1 MIFQTKRNL
10 RALVPLLIHRQILI
24 VLKKNFLN
32 LQVLILCMLIL
43 AGSVMAPQQLKAK
56 PFSLGKEKEIGE
68 KMQSL
73 IRREFKL
80 IDDPDVAQYI
90 NDLGRQVL
98 MVAGPQYFNY
108 QFFVID
114 NKDFNAFAAPSGLI
128 FIHSGL
134 ITGMTSE
141 DELLAVIAHEI
152 GHVTNRHLA
161 DRITKAAKVNI
172 GTVALILAG
181 IALGS
186 SGEGELSEAVVAGA
200 MATGAAM
207 NLKFSRENE
216 EEADRLAFS
225 WMVKMNRNPKSLLKM
240 LSKMRRI
247 SIMKMGDIPPY
258 LLTHPNPAQRM
269 GYVQDLLNTHDKELP
284 SETTSD
290 FNFQRIR
297 YRILAATNEG
307 HNLIPNLLKK
317 TEKNEDP
324 ELFFKLGL
332 AQISI
337 QEGNYNISRKYLRA
351 VIKKYPHQAILK
363 SDLGYTY
370 LSEGKS
376 EKALALFAEALHD
389 DPNCAFTIFNM
400 ARALDQTNQADKAI
414 KFYEDLLIITPTF
427 AKTHYYLGQSLSKKG
442 RTGLG
447 HYHTGLYNWFA
458 GNISNAK
465 YHLEKALNKLPKDSI
480 YRERS
485 TDMLDRIV
493 KLEKL

>member
-1 MIFQTKRNL
+1 MLKR
-10 RALVPLLIHRQILI
+10 
-24 VLKKNFLN
+24 NFLN
-32 LQVLILCMLIL
+32 LHIIILCLLLI
-43 AGSVMAPQQLKAK
+43 AGPVMTPQQLRAK
-56 PFSLGKEKEIGE
+56 PFSIGKEKEIGE

-73 IRREFKL
+73 LRREFKL

-98 MVAGPQYFNY
+98 AVAGPQYFNY

-114 NKDFNAFAAPSGLI
+114 SKDFNAFAAPSGLI

-141 DELLAVIAHEI
+141 NELLGVIAHEI
-152 GHVTNRHLA
+152 SHVTSRHLA
-161 DRITKAAKVNI
+161 DRINKAAKVNI

-207 NLKFSRENE
+207 NLKFSRANE

-225 WMVKMNRNPKSLLKM
+225 WMIKMNRNPESLLSM

-247 SIMKMGDIPPY
+247 SILKMGNIPPY

-269 GYVQDLLNTHDKELP
+269 GYIQDLLNTYDKELP
-284 SETTSD
+284 PATTSD

-297 YRILAATNEG
+297 YRIIANTDNG
-307 HNLIPNLLKK
+307 HNLIPRLLKK
-317 TEKNEDP
+317 TKENKDP
-324 ELFFKLGL
+324 ELFLKLGL

-337 QEGNYNISRKYLRA
+337 HEGNYNIARKHLSE

-363 SDLGYTY
+363 SDLASTY
-370 LSEGKS
+370 LSEGKP
-376 EKALALFAEALHD
+376 EKALAIFSEALHD
-389 DPNCAFTIFNM
+389 DPDCAFTIFHM
-400 ARALDQTNQADKAI
+400 ARALDQTNQTDQAI
-414 KFYEDLLIITPTF
+414 KFYEDLLLITPTF
-427 AKTHYYLGQSLSKKG
+427 ARTHYYLGQSLSKIG
-442 RTGLG
+442 QEGLG
-447 HYHTGLYNWFA
+447 HYHTGLYNWLE
-458 GNISNAK
+458 GNTPNAK
-465 YHLEKALNKLPKDSI
+465 YHLGKALKKLPKDSI
-480 YRERS
+480 YMEKS
-485 TDMLDRIV
+485 KNMLEKIA